1 MNLRFRKLISRKA
14 VRFAAAAFLLFA
26 VLALAVWIAAPY
38 CVADPMVRLRQ
49 ITPAHA
55 YLDRNG
61 IPVFYETTHDYEW
74 RFPVELK
81 DIAPEAVSI
90 MLSAEDY
97 AFYEHGGV
105 DYQAILRALW
115 QDVRNLKIISG
126 A

>member
-1 MNLRFRKLISRKA
+1 MSLRFHSLVKRKA
-14 VRFAAAAFLLFA
+14 VRLAAAAFLLFA
-26 VLALAVWIAAPY
+26 LLALAGWIVAPY
-38 CVADPMVRLRQ
+38 CVNDPMVRLRQ
-49 ITPAHA
+49 ITPTHT

-74 RFPVELK
+74 RFPVELD

-105 DYQAILRALW
+105 DYH
-115 QDVRNLKIISG
+115 
-126 A
+126 